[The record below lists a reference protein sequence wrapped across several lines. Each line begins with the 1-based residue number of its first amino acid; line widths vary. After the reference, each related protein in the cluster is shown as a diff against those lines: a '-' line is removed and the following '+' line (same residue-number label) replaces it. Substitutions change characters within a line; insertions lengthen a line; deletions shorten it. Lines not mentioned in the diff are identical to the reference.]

1 MAKFREFYVPAGAG
15 SNFLAKQCLWTSQE
29 SKEFNPYD
37 SSQNEFFIDRVKS
50 DAKVMSYGIR
60 NPDTTARF
68 ETVSK
73 TLISPAK
80 YYECPDQSI
89 ISESIKIKSIL
100 IEINKWFRSLSNK
113 YADIDT
119 DIEDRNMVINNCDHI
134 WREEFSVWT
143 NSFFEKIHW
152 IPSTERPNSISD
164 KIREIEDYFAKC
176 REYYYDECERNNWD
190 VFQICHT
197 HPYLSIS
204 PRLKLPENIVTMA
217 IELDGEMNMYNN
229 ALIDIKM
236 YDRINPDIYS
246 IIQDDDGKPKPPEDI
261 FINNSVAIS
270 NKKVSFRKIYFENNE
285 DEIRKMY
292 DFFDNEDY
300 FDENRVQI
308 MSEFKEYHDD
318 NMKLVQKLA
327 PNLLEQIKSR

>member
-1 MAKFREFYVPAGAG
+1 MAKFREFYVPPGAG

-29 SKEFNPYD
+29 SKEFSPYD

-143 NSFFEKIHW
+143 NSFFEKI
-152 IPSTERPNSISD
+152 IVGK
-164 KIREIEDYFAKC
+164 KIR
-176 REYYYDECERNNWD
+176 
-190 VFQICHT
+190 
-197 HPYLSIS
+197 
-204 PRLKLPENIVTMA
+204 
-217 IELDGEMNMYNN
+217 
-229 ALIDIKM
+229 
-236 YDRINPDIYS
+236 
-246 IIQDDDGKPKPPEDI
+246 
-261 FINNSVAIS
+261 
-270 NKKVSFRKIYFENNE
+270 
-285 DEIRKMY
+285 
-292 DFFDNEDY
+292 
-300 FDENRVQI
+300 
-308 MSEFKEYHDD
+308 
-318 NMKLVQKLA
+318 
-327 PNLLEQIKSR
+327 